1 MRYFS
6 ALWARMYRFSA
17 NSRATIS
24 STAIFLSQQS
34 RQYFSS
40 PRGSETS
47 FAPQS
52 AHRDL
57 ATDFRGIPCIV
68 NCKLM
73 QRPTHAGL
81 RHLALNVRRFDEM
94 KRFYVELLGF
104 AVEWEPDADNVYL
117 SSGIDNLALHRAPMA
132 VQPPAASPL
141 DHLGLIVR
149 EAEDVDRWAAFLESR
164 GVAIDAKPRTHRDG
178 ARSCYFRD
186 PDGNSVQ
193 IIHHPPISGR

>member
-1 MRYFS
+1 
-6 ALWARMYRFSA
+6 
-17 NSRATIS
+17 
-24 STAIFLSQQS
+24 
-34 RQYFSS
+34 
-40 PRGSETS
+40 
-47 FAPQS
+47 
-52 AHRDL
+52 
-57 ATDFRGIPCIV
+57 
-68 NCKLM
+68 M

-117 SSGIDNLALHRAPMA
+117 SSGIDNLALHRASIA
-132 VQPPAASPL
+132 APPPGAPSPAASPSGASPL

-149 EAEDVDRWAAFLESR
+149 EAEDVDRWAAFLETS
-164 GVAIDAKPRTHRDG
+164 GIAIDARPRTHRDG